1 MDFSDDSSLF
11 QPLAQGLR
19 SGPPRIVYEEVAP
32 MAGGTGD
39 KIEGKMDELQ
49 GNVKQ
54 RVGDVTDDRSM
65 QAEGLADEA
74 KGQGQGVLGEAKD
87 AANTA
92 ADAIREKTR

>member
-1 MDFSDDSSLF
+1 VRHVTERPAKSHRMDFSNDGSLF

-19 SGPPRIVYEEVAP
+19 SGPPRNVYEEVAT

-65 QAEGLADEA
+65 QAEGM
-74 KGQGQGVLGEAKD
+74 
-87 AANTA
+87 A